1 MSNYDVIIIG
11 AGAAGLMCA
20 RVATALD
27 KNVLV
32 IDHNEKPGRKIII
45 SGGGRC
51 NFTNLNATYE
61 NYLCKNQHFVK
72 SALAQYTPYDFLDM
86 VGKYKIKYFDKQY
99 GALFCQNSSQEILN
113 MLLQE
118 CSKAKFQMNCKTSKI
133 IKSDCFEVATNLGN
147 FKANSLV
154 VATGGLSI
162 AKLGATGFGYD
173 IARQFNLKVIPPKP
187 ALDGFKLNKDD
198 LKYFYDLAGVSSNIF
213 ISIKHKIYKE
223 PILFTHQGLSGP
235 ASLKASLYFD
245 EADIIKINWLPDFS
259 LNDSFYDTNNL
270 NIKLENFLNLHLPKR
285 LI

>member
-61 NYLCKNQHFVK
+61 NFLCKNQHFVK

-118 CSKAKFQMNCKTSKI
+118 LFRSHKGDF
-133 IKSDCFEVATNLGN
+133 
-147 FKANSLV
+147 
-154 VATGGLSI
+154 
-162 AKLGATGFGYD
+162 
-173 IARQFNLKVIPPKP
+173 AR
-187 ALDGFKLNKDD
+187 
-198 LKYFYDLAGVSSNIF
+198 Y
-213 ISIKHKIYKE
+213 
-223 PILFTHQGLSGP
+223 
-235 ASLKASLYFD
+235 
-245 EADIIKINWLPDFS
+245 
-259 LNDSFYDTNNL
+259 
-270 NIKLENFLNLHLPKR
+270 
-285 LI
+285 